1 MNSKENQLFIAL
13 EQAILNGELAPGSK
27 IPSEYELADTWQI
40 NKQTANKAV
49 SRLAARGLVIRQKG
63 RGGTIVAPHPP
74 VEKGMIGYRLA
85 LLSGGLF
92 SARLLKGAEKA
103 AKAHGYG
110 IRYIEWEGPEDEH
123 WHQIAAL
130 PLCGVLST
138 SSAMPPADFPFPHI
152 GISSWFNR
160 NNLYSDDFE
169 GGRLAAELLL
179 AHGHK
184 KIAIINN
191 TRGNDMTRRFAGFCD
206 KLRSAGIREP
216 EKNIFHFSGLPAK
229 SIGALWEEIRSTLPG
244 VTAAFCGSD
253 NLALIL
259 LLHLSSLNIFCPRD
273 FSIIG
278 YGAMPGSNGIH
289 EITTIDQFPEE
300 LGFTAC
306 EKLIGIIEG
315 KIREPVQ
322 QLLPVKIVNYGA
334 TAGAVPS
341 CSPGSGIFQAL
352 NRGK

>member
-1 MNSKENQLFIAL
+1 MNSKEEQLFFYL
-13 EQAILNGELAPGSK
+13 EQAILSGELAPGSK
-27 IPSEYELADTWQI
+27 IPSEYELADTWQM

-63 RGGTIVAPHPP
+63 RGGTVVALRPSA
-74 VEKGMIGYRLA
+74 EKGMIGYRLA

-92 SARLLKGAEKA
+92 SAKLLKGAGKA
-103 AKAHGYG
+103 AQAHGYG

-123 WHQIAAL
+123 WHKIASL
-130 PLCGVLST
+130 PLCGVIST

-152 GISSWFNR
+152 GISSWFTH

-179 AHGHK
+179 AHGHRN
-184 KIAIINN
+184 IAIINN
-191 TRGNDMTRRFAGFCD
+191 TQGNDMTRRFTGFCD

-216 EKNIFHFSGLPAK
+216 EKNVFHFSGLPSK
-229 SIGALWEEIRSTLPG
+229 SIAALWEEIVHTLPE

-259 LLHLSSLNIFCPRD
+259 LMHLSSLNIRCPRD

-278 YGAMPGSNGIH
+278 YGAMPGCNNIH
-289 EITTIDQFPEE
+289 EITTVDQFPEE
-300 LGFTAC
+300 LGFAAC

-322 QLLPVKIVNYGA
+322 QLLPVKILNYGA
-334 TAGAVPS
+334 TAGAVPL
-341 CSPGSGIFQAL
+341 SPPFLKS
-352 NRGK
+352 RGN